1 MKHFDPSSGWKIPS
15 IISIADHPPRTR
27 QSKPGADAG
36 TGGGVSDSRTG
47 EGGAGANSV
56 FHFNRTGKVLR
67 IQGIDTAATECAADG
82 GQSGIETEFAPEPE
96 LPDPLDLISFST
108 AIREM
113 FSTLSNGEEES
124 SELNNVVESMR
135 NLSVKLDE
143 RNRLRRILHD
153 LNEEIVLIKQVL
165 NERVLAAHESEKQAL
180 TTTKIRVDLMQEIVK
195 SIVAS
200 GEDSGMK

>member
-1 MKHFDPSSGWKIPS
+1 MKHFDPSSGWENPS
-15 IISIADHPPRTR
+15 IIPIADHLPRIR

-36 TGGGVSDSRTG
+36 TGGTISDSRTG
-47 EGGAGANSV
+47 EGGTGANSV
-56 FHFNRTGKVLR
+56 FHFNRAGKMLR
-67 IQGIDTAATECAADG
+67 IKGIDEAKTDSAADG
-82 GQSGIETEFAPEPE
+82 GLIGIETELAPEPE

-108 AIREM
+108 AIKEM
-113 FSTLSNGEEES
+113 FSALSNSGEES
-124 SELNNVVESMR
+124 SELSDVVESMR

-143 RNRLRRILHD
+143 RNRLRRILFD
-153 LNEEIVLIKQVL
+153 LNEEILLIKQVL

-200 GEDSGMK
+200 GDDSGMK